1 MHRILP
7 AIGCIAL
14 LSTACSQAS
23 PVFPSPQI
31 TTPTISPAPA
41 APFAFAQ
48 PFTLLTIGGQVHRKV
63 GSGAENPDC
72 VDFPGWGCHYFRI
85 TPSTDGVLEVVLT
98 WLLESQPS
106 QPLDL
111 SSTDSRGGTA
121 WSNYGPG
128 SRGALSIPVKAGSTY
143 QMTVWYT
150 FPGVEFEIGAS
161 LQ

>member
-14 LSTACSQAS
+14 LSTACSHAN
-23 PVFPSPQI
+23 PVFPSPSQVVAL
-31 TTPTISPAPA
+31 TAPAPR

-48 PFTLLTIGGQVHRKV
+48 PFTELTVGGNVHRKV
-63 GSGAENPDC
+63 GAGAQNPEC
-72 VDFPGWGCHYFRI
+72 VDFPGWGCHYFRVS
-85 TPSTDGVLEVVLT
+85 PSSDGLLVVQLT
-98 WLLESQPS
+98 WLLESQPG
-106 QPLDL
+106 QGLDL
-111 SSTDSRGGTA
+111 SSTDSSGGTI

-128 SRGALSIPVKAGSTY
+128 PRDVLSIPVKAGSTY